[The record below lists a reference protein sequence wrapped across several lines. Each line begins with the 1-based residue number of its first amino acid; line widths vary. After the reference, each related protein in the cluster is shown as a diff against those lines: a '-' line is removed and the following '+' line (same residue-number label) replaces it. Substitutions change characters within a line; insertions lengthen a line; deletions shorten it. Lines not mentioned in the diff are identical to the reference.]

1 LNPDLTLYDLAGADA
16 SLRFSPHCWKT
27 HMALAHKGLSAKT
40 VPWRFTEKEAI
51 DFSGQKLV
59 PVLVHDT
66 HVVSDSWQIA
76 CYLEDTFPE
85 RPSLFGGA
93 GGRAVTL
100 FTNAWADTT
109 LVPVLA
115 RLLLPA
121 IHGLIHEK
129 DVDYFRASRE
139 KRFGKLEDLPAG
151 YADQIAALRAALLP
165 LRLTL
170 ARQPYLAGSQPGYAD
185 YAVFGMFMW
194 ARCTSPLVLLAEDDP
209 VHAWRER
216 LLDAFDG
223 MARRAPVAAG

>member
-1 LNPDLTLYDLAGADA
+1 LTPDLTLYDLAGADP

-27 HMALAHKGLSAKT
+27 RMALAHKGLSAET

-59 PVLVHDT
+59 PVLVHGT

-93 GGRAVTL
+93 GGRALSL
-100 FTNAWADTT
+100 FANSWADTT
-109 LVPVLA
+109 LVPPLA
-115 RLLLPA
+115 RLLLPG
-121 IHGLIHEK
+121 IHGLIHDK
-129 DVDYFRASRE
+129 DKDYFRATRE

-151 YADQIAALRAALLP
+151 YEAQIGALRAALLP
-165 LRLTL
+165 LRQTL
-170 ARQPYLAGSQPGYAD
+170 GRQPCLAGERPAYAA

-194 ARCTSPLVLLAEDDP
+194 ARCTSPLELLAADDP

-216 LLDAFDG
+216 LLDAFGG
-223 MARRAPVAAG
+223 MARAAPTGPF

>member
-1 LNPDLTLYDLAGADA
+1 LTPDLTLYDLAGADA

-93 GGRAVTL
+93 GGRAVSL
-100 FTNAWADTT
+100 FANSWADTT

-129 DVDYFRASRE
+129 DQDYFRASRE

-151 YADQIAALRAALLP
+151 YADQVAALLP
-165 LRLTL
+165 LRHLL
-170 ARQPYLAGSQPGYAD
+170 GKQPYLSGSQHAYAD

-194 ARCTSPLVLLAEDDP
+194 ARCTSSLELLAEDDP
-209 VHAWRER
+209 VYAWRER

-223 MARRAPVAAG
+223 LARRAPTAAA